1 MDVNITRADCTLT
14 VSAFRKIVV
23 LVGVF
28 LIIMRRLTCHVSVI
42 RMMNRRLNV
51 CVLTPYVKSV
61 PQ

>member
-28 LIIMRRLTCHVSVI
+28 FNYYAAVNAPCVGHKDDESQAQRLC
-42 RMMNRRLNV
+42 LNSI
-51 CVLTPYVKSV
+51 C
-61 PQ
+61 